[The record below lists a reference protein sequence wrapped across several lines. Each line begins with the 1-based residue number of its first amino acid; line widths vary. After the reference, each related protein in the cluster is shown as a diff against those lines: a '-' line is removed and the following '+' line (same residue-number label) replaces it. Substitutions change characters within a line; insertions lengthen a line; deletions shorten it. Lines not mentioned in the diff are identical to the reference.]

1 MLLISCSKHQKLL
14 KSTDNELK
22 YEKAMEYF
30 EKGDYYRALQLFDQL
45 IPVYRGTA
53 QSEDLFF
60 KYAYAYYNEREYVL
74 ASYYFSRFAVTFPR
88 SEHAEEALFMT
99 AYCKYLDSPR
109 HSLDQ
114 TVTRE
119 AIIEFQA
126 FINRF
131 PYGERAKEATV
142 LIDELRKKLQLKDFN
157 VADLYLK
164 IEDYQA
170 AIVSFRNVLKDY
182 PDTEFKEEILYKIV
196 VAAYSYAD
204 KSIADK
210 KRERFEAAEAAY
222 YDFVAL
228 FPESKY
234 SSEVSRLYNRIRE
247 QLATY
252 ENVEL

>member
-1 MLLISCSKHQKLL
+1 
-14 KSTDNELK
+14 
-22 YEKAMEYF
+22 MEYF

-60 KYAYAYYNEREYVL
+60 KYAYAYYHEREYVM
-74 ASYYFSRFAVTFPR
+74 ASYYFSRFAITFPR
-88 SEHAEEALFMT
+88 SEHTEEASFMT

-109 HSLDQ
+109 YSLDQ

-119 AIIEFQA
+119 AITEFQA

-131 PYGERAKEATV
+131 PYGERAKEATE
-142 LIDELRKKLQLKDFN
+142 LIDEMRNKLQLKDFN

-170 AIVSFRNVLKDY
+170 AIVSFRIVLKSY
-182 PDTEFKEEILYKIV
+182 PDTEFKEEILHKIV
-196 VAAYSYAD
+196 VAAYSYAE
-204 KSIADK
+204 KSIDDK

-222 YDFVAL
+222 FDFVAL
-228 FPESKY
+228 YPESKY
-234 SSEVSRLYNRIRE
+234 SSEVARIFNRIRA
-247 QLATY
+247 QLSTY
-252 ENVEL
+252 QNVEL